1 MIDDLI
7 YVLSE
12 LGLEQLFRMTIAVM
26 GKDEE
31 KEKLANRKF
40 TKSEKVCLDEVK
52 TYLTKKM
59 RLTEAE
65 AIGFIARLHIP
76 VILKMLPKY
85 KDLDAEAIIKE
96 AVVMMGCD
104 IEVF

>member
-26 GKDEE
+26 GKDEK
-31 KEKLANRKF
+31 KEKLMDRKF
-40 TKSEKVCLDEVK
+40 SKSEKVCLDEVK
-52 TYLTKKM
+52 AYLTKKM

-76 VILKMLPKY
+76 CILKMLPEY
-85 KDLDAEAIIKE
+85 KGLDAEAIIKE
-96 AVVMMGCD
+96 AVIMLGGE
-104 IEVF
+104 IQEI